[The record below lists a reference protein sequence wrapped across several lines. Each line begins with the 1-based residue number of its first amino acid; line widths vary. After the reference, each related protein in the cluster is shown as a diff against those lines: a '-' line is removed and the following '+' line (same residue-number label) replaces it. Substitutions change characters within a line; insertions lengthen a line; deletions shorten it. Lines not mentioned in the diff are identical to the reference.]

1 MAPSTSLLSWSSS
14 DDDDGAGAGGE
25 LSRPRRRWRALV
37 LGLGVR
43 RKRSMEG
50 VFGFREMMGEE
61 FMGMFLPF
69 FGKMVQKVVMIFI
82 QPTSIYY
89 LSFREW

>member
-1 MAPSTSLLSWSSS
+1 
-14 DDDDGAGAGGE
+14 
-25 LSRPRRRWRALV
+25 
-37 LGLGVR
+37 
-43 RKRSMEG
+43 MEG